1 MNTDYGYE
9 EAKRRETFMR
19 EFLEEFFWNGL
30 LTMKILLQTIGSK
43 ITKMMEVVTEVVSS
57 KIFRIIFRKSYF
69 WNTVYQE
76 VVSLRSARVTRNNF
90 KNSFSCLM
98 NIVTCDS
105 NWQENTVYSLFVN
118 KD

>member
-1 MNTDYGYE
+1 
-9 EAKRRETFMR
+9 
-19 EFLEEFFWNGL
+19 
-30 LTMKILLQTIGSK
+30 
-43 ITKMMEVVTEVVSS
+43 MEVVTEVVSS

-76 VVSLRSARVTRNNF
+76 VVSLPFSSESQGTIS

-105 NWQENTVYSLFVN
+105 ELAGENRLFGRIGL
-118 KD
+118 

>member
-76 VVSLRSARVTRNNF
+76 VVSLPFSSESQGTISKIASRV
-90 KNSFSCLM
+90 
-98 NIVTCDS
+98 
-105 NWQENTVYSLFVN
+105 
-118 KD
+118 

>member
-1 MNTDYGYE
+1 
-9 EAKRRETFMR
+9 
-19 EFLEEFFWNGL
+19 
-30 LTMKILLQTIGSK
+30 
-43 ITKMMEVVTEVVSS
+43 MEVVTEVVSS

-76 VVSLRSARVTRNNF
+76 VVSLPFSSESQGTIS

-105 NWQENTVYSLFVN
+105 ELAGEHRLFGLFVN

>member
-76 VVSLRSARVTRNNF
+76 VVSLPFGSESQGTIS
-90 KNSFSCLM
+90 K
-98 NIVTCDS
+98 
-105 NWQENTVYSLFVN
+105 
-118 KD
+118 